1 MLLNGIEKIFFTLN
15 FGRENMKDKNDIFYS
30 LSIND
35 IQTVAV
41 QEINRKLTVNEIEMI
56 KDLICKYVNKW
67 GQVYG

>member
-1 MLLNGIEKIFFTLN
+1 
-15 FGRENMKDKNDIFYS
+15 MKDKNDIFYS

-56 KDLICKYVNKW
+56 KDLICEQINWYDAITNSIYDKIDSTNS
-67 GQVYG
+67 